1 MKLDKNTI
9 LLLFLLI
16 GIGWFMINRVS
27 HVTRSIPV
35 DDGWSPPVSV
45 ASTENGVA
53 GGGGL
58 YKWHDTLILV
68 QSRYDWS
75 SKSSTCSIIVRNNEP
90 SNSWTQLPISGV
102 PGDCAFYSPAL
113 DQANDRIMFERGY
126 IESNRLQMG
135 AIFLRLTVN
144 NRIQVEA
151 ERTWTMDQES
161 LLGRTSTNVTLNEP
175 AARTD
180 RPNRDYPSLGVGILE
195 GSKAYV
201 AFSINAHTLF
211 KTPVNY
217 GGKTYMTGGV
227 SDGPFYNGVF
237 HSTDLGKTW
246 QMEKISDLDA
256 GEPEMCRTKDYYYNF
271 GMTGGGIR
279 FSLKSVDGGSWSEP
293 KFLTRTFTNR
303 RGGGAVAESDT
314 VHVCWLDNRHEIKY
328 WLSLARSGRGNYEV
342 AYCRRKDSDA
352 SWRKDIILSRGVMF
366 AYSPSMSVEGDK
378 IVLAWAGAQTA
389 HAWPFEGD
397 PSDIYYVT
405 SKDGG
410 KTWNKPLQ
418 VTDHFKDGITSGSA
432 RVALQNGVI
441 HLFYAQGRYDR
452 QAQVSQQGGWPVY
465 YQQRA
470 FPD

>member
-9 LLLFLLI
+9 LLLILLI
-16 GIGWFMINRVS
+16 GIVWVVTNHVS
-27 HVTRSIPV
+27 HAARPISV
-35 DDGWSPPVSV
+35 DHGWSPPVSV
-45 ASTENGVA
+45 ASTENGFD
-53 GGGGL
+53 GGGDL
-58 YKWHDTLILV
+58 YKWHDTLILI

-75 SKSSTCSIIVRNNEP
+75 SKSSTCSIIVRNNDS

-135 AIFLRLTVN
+135 AIFLRLTAN

-151 ERTWTMDQES
+151 ERIWTMDQES
-161 LLGRTSTNVTLNEP
+161 LLGRTSTNVTLNGP
-175 AARTD
+175 ARKSNQ
-180 RPNRDYPSLGVGILE
+180 PNRDYPVLGAGILE
-195 GSKAYV
+195 GSEAYV
-201 AFSINAHTLF
+201 PFSITAQSLYETE
-211 KTPVNY
+211 TTY
-217 GGKTYMTGGV
+217 GGKTYGRGI
-227 SDGPFYNGVF
+227 SDGPFYHGVF
-237 HSTDLGKTW
+237 HSTDLGKSW

-271 GMTGGGIR
+271 GMTGRGIR

-293 KFLTRTFTNR
+293 KFLTRTFANR